1 MKKRSLRSLC
11 VLPALACFVVLLA
24 GCGKS
29 YYFGGRA
36 LPPSGVLNRVLIAV
50 QNPGALTKGTL
61 EIVDAFYDIR
71 HSFNGN
77 VAAFNLAGYSGAD
90 PVTIQNMPE
99 EQAGAVY
106 GSGDGSYALLN
117 YGQEKQ
123 TSTVS
128 LPGASS
134 SVYISRDQRYIFAA
148 NQQANALTVQDR
160 GLGGGTFSL
169 NLPNVYR
176 VSTNPSGSAALAFVQ
191 DSNAVYSVYKLQTNQ
206 KTPANAFDCE
216 PQNIPVY
223 CLLPVPGNFDRPT
236 KAIFSPDGTTAFI
249 LNCGPECGG
258 QQASVSFLPV
268 AGIIIQSGAPV
279 PPGAPTNVTATV
291 PIPGGVTD
299 AIANGNLLYLAG
311 QQLQPDGYFSGY
323 LSTLDTSAKQVTGS
337 YPIADGTHLK
347 MLFADD
353 NTLWIGSSLCTQG
366 ERYHQSQ
373 GGSNLNLGCL
383 TMFNTST
390 NSVTMIDSY
399 KGDATGIAAVT
410 TLHKVY
416 TAEGGQVY
424 IYSTVDGHAMDNS
437 QVTVVGTAYDVAYM
451 DAPSDD
457 NNTTY

>member
-1 MKKRSLRSLC
+1 M
-11 VLPALACFVVLLA
+11 A
-24 GCGKS
+24 GCGKNI
-29 YYFGGRA
+29 YFGGRV
-36 LPPSGVLNRVLIAV
+36 LPPSGILNRVLIAV

-61 EIVDAFYDIR
+61 QIVDAFYDIR
-71 HSFNGN
+71 HSYNDKTPSFS
-77 VAAFNLAGYSGAD
+77 LSGYSGGQ
-90 PVTIQNMPE
+90 PISIQNLPE

-106 GSGDGSYALLN
+106 GSGDGSYALLDYQLERQN
-117 YGQEKQ
+117 
-123 TSTVS
+123 STIS

-134 SVYISRDQRYIFAA
+134 SVYVSRNQQYLFAA
-148 NQQANALTVQDR
+148 NQQANTLTVQDR
-160 GLGGGTFSL
+160 GAGATYSL

-206 KTPANAFDCE
+206 HVPANAVDCE

-223 CLLPVPGNFDRPT
+223 CILPVPGNFDRPT
-236 KAIFSPDGTTAFI
+236 KAIFSADGTTAFI

-258 QQASVSFLPV
+258 KQASVSYLPV

-291 PIPGGVTD
+291 PVPGGD
-299 AIANGNLLYLAG
+299 INAIENGNLLYLAG
-311 QQLQPDGYFSGY
+311 QQLQPDGFFAGN
-323 LSTLDTSAKQVTGS
+323 LSILDIAGKQVTSS
-337 YPIADGTHLK
+337 YSIADGTHSR
-347 MLFADD
+347 MLFGDD
-353 NTLWIGSSLCTQG
+353 NSLWIGSLLCTQG
-366 ERYHQSQ
+366 ERYHQAAA
-373 GGSNLNLGCL
+373 GSNLNLGCL

-390 NSVTMIDSY
+390 NTITMIDSY

-437 QVTVVGTAYDVAYM
+437 QVTVVGTASDVAYM

-457 NNTTY
+457 DNTVY